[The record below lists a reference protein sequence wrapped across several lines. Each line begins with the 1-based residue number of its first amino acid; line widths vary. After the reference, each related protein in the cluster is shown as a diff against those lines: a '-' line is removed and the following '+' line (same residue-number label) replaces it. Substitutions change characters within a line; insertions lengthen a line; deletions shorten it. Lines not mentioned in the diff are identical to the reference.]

1 MDITAGLLIYLELFR
16 NVNRPKSFLIYPGR
30 FPYFKTQLV
39 EKYNY
44 GQWFKNHFI
53 FYDFKGRAVFLIFNK
68 IIKTPFHLYFLII
81 TYRVL
86 PGKAENSPG
95 AKEKELRTS
104 QQGSLE
110 NGLAVRILK

>member
-44 GQWFKNHFI
+44 GQI
-53 FYDFKGRAVFLIFNK
+53 
-68 IIKTPFHLYFLII
+68 
-81 TYRVL
+81 
-86 PGKAENSPG
+86 
-95 AKEKELRTS
+95 
-104 QQGSLE
+104 
-110 NGLAVRILK
+110 